1 MMLVV
6 ILAWDL
12 GVPDG
17 AWCVRVVLE
26 DIEVNKWWLIMD

>member
-6 ILAWDL
+6 ILAWDV

-17 AWCVRVVLE
+17 AWSARVVPE
-26 DIEVNKWWLIMD
+26 DIEVNKLWLIMD